1 MVLTQVKG
9 PASSL
14 KMENIWVL
22 HSEVQFTLI
31 IHQLQSLFLSSW
43 SFHLFIFISI
53 EAIYLS
59 ICPSIYLSIYLS
71 IYQYIFQFI
80 YLSLNL
86 PFDAKDL
93 PAKGLHPTVGLWT
106 EGDILAVNFGRH
118 AFTFRQ
124 DLFKLQIKI
133 RHSNLLQVHKL
144 NYYTTG
150 QLLSNWRVQWIWRNP
165 SNPLNSSIW

>member
-53 EAIYLS
+53 EAIH
-59 ICPSIYLSIYLS
+59 PSIYLYIYLS
-71 IYQYIFQFI
+71 INIYFNLSI
-80 YLSLNL
+80 YLLIYHLMLKICQQRDCTLQWAFGPRATFWPSTLAAMPSHSAKICLSYKSKSDTVTCYRYINWTTIQQGSCYQIDGFNG
-86 PFDAKDL
+86 FD
-93 PAKGLHPTVGLWT
+93 GTHQIRWT
-106 EGDILAVNFGRH
+106 
-118 AFTFRQ
+118 
-124 DLFKLQIKI
+124 LQFD
-133 RHSNLLQVHKL
+133 N
-144 NYYTTG
+144 
-150 QLLSNWRVQWIWRNP
+150 
-165 SNPLNSSIW
+165 